1 MSDLNPFHLAIPVRD
16 LKETLAFYEKVLE
29 CTRGRESNDWV
40 DLNFWGHQL
49 VLHRVE
55 QGAQGEI
62 DINPVDGEQVPVPHF
77 GVVLDWDVFE
87 SLTER
92 LEAQQCDFVIPPTT
106 RFEGRVCLL
115 YTSPSPRD

>member
-1 MSDLNPFHLAIPVRD
+1 MTDLNPFHLAIPVRD

-55 QGAQGEI
+55 QWAQGEV
-62 DINPVDGEQVPVPHF
+62 DANSVDGEQVPVPHF

-92 LEAQQCDFVIPPTT
+92 LEAQQCDLSLIHI
-106 RFEGRVCLL
+106 
-115 YTSPSPRD
+115 